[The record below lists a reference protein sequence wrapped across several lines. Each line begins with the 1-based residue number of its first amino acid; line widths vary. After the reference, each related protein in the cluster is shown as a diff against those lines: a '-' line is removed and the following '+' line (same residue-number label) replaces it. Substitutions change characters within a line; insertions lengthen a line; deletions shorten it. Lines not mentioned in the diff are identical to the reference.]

1 MNVTSMQSSLSGVQ
15 LTIPAVP
22 ERSAPKPNQSLT
34 ETSARTSAPEA
45 HQQAP
50 EAPQQTQL
58 QDLAEAVKNV
68 NEFVLPIN
76 NQLRFSMD
84 EESDT
89 MVVKVI
95 DQTTKEVIRQI
106 PSEEMLAIAKA
117 LDTMKGLLIQQKA

>member
-1 MNVTSMQSSLSGVQ
+1 MNITSLQSSLSGAQ
-15 LTIPAVP
+15 LAIPPVA
-22 ERSAPKPNQSLT
+22 ERPAPKQSNSLT
-34 ETSARTSAPEA
+34 EPSAKVSAPEA
-45 HQQAP
+45 LQQR
-50 EAPQQTQL
+50 PQAADQTQR

-84 EESDT
+84 DESDK

>member
-45 HQQAP
+45 HQQHP

-95 DQTTKEVIRQI
+95 DQKTKEVIRQI

>member
-1 MNVTSMQSSLSGVQ
+1 MNITSLQSSLSGAQ
-15 LTIPAVP
+15 LPILPVA
-22 ERSAPKPNQSLT
+22 ERPAPKQGNSLT
-34 ETSARTSAPEA
+34 EPSAMASAPEA
-45 HQQAP
+45 LQQHP
-50 EAPQQTQL
+50 EAADQTQR

-84 EESDT
+84 DESDK